1 MAYGKIKADT
11 LIYDNSGSDV
21 EVTISSLGAKAGL
34 SSPDFT
40 TDITLKAQAPVKF
53 EDDSGGEFVGLKA
66 PTGVTSY
73 TVTLPATAPSNGQV
87 LKATSATA
95 LGWSADTALTLVDED
110 NFSSNSATSVPSQ
123 QSTKAYITA
132 TSQPLDADLT
142 ALAGCQTGSAAA
154 LALLTSTE
162 VAALDGFTG
171 AVADLNYI
179 DVATAG
185 TAEAS
190 KAVVLDASKDI
201 TGLNDV
207 TISGDLTV
215 NGTTTTIN
223 STTLKVDDKN
233 IELGTVDTPSDST
246 ADGGGITL
254 KGASDKTIVWTN
266 STDSWDFN
274 QHVNA
279 ATGQEF
285 KINNVSVL
293 SATTLGSSVVGS
305 SLTSVGTL
313 AGLDLAGLLTEH
325 VTVTAGKLST
335 TPNLDLAN
343 GNVFLFTTTETTTA
357 TPNLRYDGSTTLNSK
372 MGVGDVVTVV
382 LITTAASAG
391 FCAQLTIDG
400 VAVTENWVGG
410 SAPSDGG
417 SSGVDIHSYTIIKT
431 ASATWTVIGNQS
443 KTS

>member
-11 LIYDNSGSDV
+11 LVYDNSGSDV
-21 EVTISSLGAKAGL
+21 ELALSDVAPKA
-34 SSPDFT
+34 SPTFT
-40 TDITLKAQAPVKF
+40 
-53 EDDSGGEFVGLKA
+53 G
-66 PTGVTSY
+66 
-73 TVTLPATAPSNGQV
+73 TVNAA
-87 LKATSATA
+87 
-95 LGWSADTALTLVDED
+95 ALTL
-110 NFSSNSATSVPSQ
+110 
-123 QSTKAYITA
+123 
-132 TSQPLDADLT
+132 
-142 ALAGCQTGSAAA
+142 
-154 LALLTSTE
+154 
-162 VAALDGFTG
+162 
-171 AVADLNYI
+171 
-179 DVATAG
+179 
-185 TAEAS
+185 
-190 KAVVLDASKDI
+190 
-201 TGLNDV
+201 
-207 TISGDLTV
+207 SGDLTV
-215 NGTTTTIN
+215 GGTTTTVN
-223 STTLKVDDKN
+223 STTLTVDDKN
-233 IELGTVDTPSDST
+233 IELGSVSSPSDST

-293 SATTLGSSVVGS
+293 SATTLGSSVVNS

-325 VTVTAGKLST
+325 VTVTAGKLSDAT
-335 TPNLDLAN
+335 NLDLAN
-343 GNVFLFTTTETTTA
+343 GNVFLFTTAESTTA
-357 TPNLRYDGSTTLNSK
+357 TPNLRYNSSTTLNSK
-372 MGVGDVVTVV
+372 MAVGDVVTVV
-382 LITTAASAG
+382 LITTANASG

-400 VAVTENWVGG
+400 AAVTENWVGG

>member
-11 LIYDNSGSDV
+11 LVYDNSGSDV
-21 EVTISSLGAKAGL
+21 ELALSDVAPKA
-34 SSPDFT
+34 SPTFT
-40 TDITLKAQAPVKF
+40 
-53 EDDSGGEFVGLKA
+53 G
-66 PTGVTSY
+66 
-73 TVTLPATAPSNGQV
+73 TVNAA
-87 LKATSATA
+87 
-95 LGWSADTALTLVDED
+95 ALTL
-110 NFSSNSATSVPSQ
+110 
-123 QSTKAYITA
+123 
-132 TSQPLDADLT
+132 
-142 ALAGCQTGSAAA
+142 
-154 LALLTSTE
+154 
-162 VAALDGFTG
+162 
-171 AVADLNYI
+171 
-179 DVATAG
+179 
-185 TAEAS
+185 
-190 KAVVLDASKDI
+190 
-201 TGLNDV
+201 
-207 TISGDLTV
+207 SGDLTV
-215 NGTTTTIN
+215 NGTTTTVN
-223 STTLKVDDKN
+223 STTLSVDDKN
-233 IELGTVDTPSDST
+233 IELGSVASPSDST
-246 ADGGGITL
+246 ADGGGVTL
-254 KGASDKTIVWTN
+254 KGASDKTILWTN

-325 VTVTAGKLST
+325 VTVTAGKLSA

-343 GNVFLFTTTETTTA
+343 GNVFLFTTQETTTA

-372 MGVGDVVTVV
+372 MAVGDVVTVV
-382 LITTAASAG
+382 LITTAAAGG